1 LASPPRLTDEPA
13 GLQEPASM
21 RMPHSSI
28 GTPFGTPW
36 VPVPAMESQASVMRQ
51 PRSGARLP

>member
-1 LASPPRLTDEPA
+1 
-13 GLQEPASM
+13 M

-28 GTPFGTPW
+28 GRPFGRPFELA
-36 VPVPAMESQASVMRQ
+36 PAIESQASVMRQ

>member
-1 LASPPRLTDEPA
+1 
-13 GLQEPASM
+13 M

-28 GTPFGTPW
+28 GMPFGSPLVPTP
-36 VPVPAMESQASVMRQ
+36 AIDSQASVMRQ